1 MKTIKLLLIED
12 EESLS
17 YIMKCSFEDMIGCYE
32 VKIAVNGKEGLEYYH
47 SFAPD
52 IIVSDIEM
60 PVMDGYEMIKIIRQT
75 DLDTP
80 IILATG
86 RTTSK
91 NVTAGYEIGAN
102 NYIKKPYAP
111 EELDAHIKALL
122 DMRNKGRTTLQNTVY
137 KIGKYEFDPKS
148 LTLTF
153 DNLEKTELTAR
164 ESQILELLA
173 QRKGEVVKREE
184 ILNKFWE
191 KVDHIFASR
200 SLDVFITKLRSY
212 LSKDSSV
219 SIRNV
224 KLLGLILEAS

>member
-17 YIMKCSFEDMIGCYE
+17 YIMKCGLEDMIGGYE
-32 VKIAVNGKEGLEYYH
+32 VEIAVDGKEGLEKYH
-47 SFAPD
+47 FFAPD

-60 PVMDGYEMIKIIRQT
+60 PVMDGYEMVKIIRQN

-102 NYIKKPYAP
+102 NYIKKPYSP
-111 EELDAHIKALL
+111 EELDAHVKALL
-122 DMRNKGRTTLQNTVY
+122 DLRNKGRITIQNSVY
-137 KIGKYEFDPKS
+137 KIGKYEFNPKS

-153 DNLEKTELTAR
+153 NNTDITVLTSR

-173 QRKGEVVKREE
+173 QNKGEVVKRDD
-184 ILNKFWE
+184 ILNRFWR
-191 KVDHIFASR
+191 KQDNLFASR

-212 LSKDSSV
+212 LTKDTSV
-219 SIRNV
+219 LIRNV
-224 KLLGLILEAS
+224 KLLGLILEVV

>member
-17 YIMKCSFEDMIGCYE
+17 YIMKCSLEDMIGGYKVE
-32 VKIAVNGKEGLEYYH
+32 IAVNGKEGLEKYH

-60 PVMDGYEMIKIIRQT
+60 PVMDGYELVKTIRQT
-75 DLDTP
+75 DLDVP

-86 RTTSK
+86 KTSSK
-91 NVTAGYEIGAN
+91 NVTVGYEMGAN
-102 NYIKKPYAP
+102 NYIKKPYSP

-122 DMRNKGRTTLQNTVY
+122 DMRNKGRTTLKNAVY
-137 KIGKYEFDPKS
+137 QIGKYDFDPKS

-153 DNLEKTELTAR
+153 NNSEKTELTAR

-173 QRKGEVVKREE
+173 QHKGEVVKRDD
-184 ILNKFWE
+184 ILNSFWG
-191 KVDHIFASR
+191 KQDNVFASR

-212 LSKDSSV
+212 LSKDTSV
-219 SIRNV
+219 AIRNV
-224 KLLGLILEAS
+224 KLLGLILEVV